1 MSVIN
6 DYDMI
11 MIIVNV
17 IIKVMLKFLD
27 LYKKDKSSLVLDEW
41 INMLNILCTE
51 FFSTLVK

>member
-6 DYDMI
+6 DYDI
-11 MIIVNV
+11 IIIIVNV

-41 INMLNILCTE
+41 IYMLNTE
-51 FFSTLVK
+51 FSSLHW